1 MADKAAEPGQIEA
14 LRTYAE
20 RWTKE
25 LRFRCPSE
33 AACRAVM
40 FRYVL
45 DIAYEAG
52 MPDAERMVGVSWA
65 HFLADKI
72 QQMVEVDD
80 ATH

>member
-1 MADKAAEPGQIEA
+1 
-14 LRTYAE
+14 
-20 RWTKE
+20 
-25 LRFRCPSE
+25 
-33 AACRAVM
+33 M

-65 HFLADKI
+65 HFLTDKI
-72 QQMVEVDD
+72 QQMVEEED